1 MLKYDIYY
9 IILIIMDK
17 KWVDWLKTDLNRGCS
32 KLDVITTLKK
42 NNFTESDIQKEL
54 NLYYLNKNKY
64 FILINY

>member
-1 MLKYDIYY
+1 
-9 IILIIMDK
+9 MDK